1 MPNLKNSNGI
11 VLSHNIDDFKL
22 DDELR
27 DIKGFHYIELPDWV
41 LYLLISGAIAL
52 ITWLFYRYIKNR
64 KKQKPLTC
72 MELTF
77 KKLGEL
83 DTGLSPK
90 VFYLRYSEIVKS
102 YFDERLKISTL
113 DKTVEEMQDILSS
126 EPHIETSQALTFM
139 RMFNRADLA
148 KFAREPID
156 VDQKLADIATTKEII
171 NSIENKLSLE
181 LLNQA
186 KEEI

>member
-1 MPNLKNSNGI
+1 
-11 VLSHNIDDFKL
+11 
-22 DDELR
+22 
-27 DIKGFHYIELPDWV
+27 
-41 LYLLISGAIAL
+41 
-52 ITWLFYRYIKNR
+52 
-64 KKQKPLTC
+64 
-72 MELTF
+72 
-77 KKLGEL
+77 
-83 DTGLSPK
+83 
-90 VFYLRYSEIVKS
+90 
-102 YFDERLKISTL
+102 
-113 DKTVEEMQDILSS
+113 MQDILTN

-156 VDQKLADIATTKEII
+156 VDQKLTDIATTKGII

>member
-1 MPNLKNSNGI
+1 MPNLKNSNGL

-27 DIKGFHYIELPDWV
+27 DIKGFQGIELPDWV
-41 LYLLISGAIAL
+41 IYLLIIAGIAL
-52 ITWLFYRYIKNR
+52 VGWLIYRYIKNL
-64 KKQKPLTC
+64 KKPKPLTIV
-72 MELTF
+72 EQAF
-77 KKLGEL
+77 KRLGEL

-90 VFYLRYSEIVKS
+90 IFYLRYSEIVKS
-102 YFDERLKISTL
+102 YLDERLKISTL
-113 DKTVEEMQDILSS
+113 DKTVEEMQDILTS
-126 EPHIETSQALTFM
+126 EPHIETSQALAFM

-171 NSIENKLSLE
+171 TSIENKLSLE

>member
-1 MPNLKNSNGI
+1 MPNLKNSNGL

-27 DIKGFHYIELPDWV
+27 DIKGFQGIELPDWV
-41 LYLLISGAIAL
+41 IYLLIIAGVALVGWL
-52 ITWLFYRYIKNR
+52 IYRYIKNL
-64 KKQKPLTC
+64 KKPKPLTIV
-72 MELTF
+72 EQAF
-77 KKLGEL
+77 KRLGEL

-90 VFYLRYSEIVKS
+90 IFYLRYSEIVKS
-102 YFDERLKISTL
+102 YLDERLKISTL
-113 DKTVEEMQDILSS
+113 DKTVEEMQDILTS
-126 EPHIETSQALTFM
+126 EPHIETSQALAFM

-171 NSIENKLSLE
+171 TSIENKLSLE

>member
-1 MPNLKNSNGI
+1 
-11 VLSHNIDDFKL
+11 
-22 DDELR
+22 
-27 DIKGFHYIELPDWV
+27 
-41 LYLLISGAIAL
+41 
-52 ITWLFYRYIKNR
+52 
-64 KKQKPLTC
+64 
-72 MELTF
+72 
-77 KKLGEL
+77 
-83 DTGLSPK
+83 
-90 VFYLRYSEIVKS
+90 LRYSEIVKS
-102 YFDERLKISTL
+102 YLDERLKISTL
-113 DKTVEEMQDILSS
+113 DKTVEEMQDILTS

-186 KEEI
+186 KEEV

>member
-1 MPNLKNSNGI
+1 
-11 VLSHNIDDFKL
+11 
-22 DDELR
+22 
-27 DIKGFHYIELPDWV
+27 
-41 LYLLISGAIAL
+41 
-52 ITWLFYRYIKNR
+52 
-64 KKQKPLTC
+64 
-72 MELTF
+72 
-77 KKLGEL
+77 
-83 DTGLSPK
+83 
-90 VFYLRYSEIVKS
+90 
-102 YFDERLKISTL
+102 
-113 DKTVEEMQDILSS
+113 MQDILIS